1 MYFNCILR
9 GVEGGGGVVQQC
21 TIGVSHSLFTD

>member
-9 GVEGGGGVVQQC
+9 GVGGGVVQQC
-21 TIGVSHSLFTD
+21 TIGVSYSLFTD

>member
-9 GVEGGGGVVQQC
+9 GVGGGGVVQQC
-21 TIGVSHSLFTD
+21 TIDVSHSLFTD

>member
-9 GVEGGGGVVQQC
+9 GVGGGVVQQC